1 MPVTTGLVIGGAGAL
16 IKGLVGAKQKREGK
30 KILNGLQYPTEQV
43 PQEEIENQNLA
54 RQQAATGLPSEQYAN
69 AMKNIQRQQLLA
81 IRGAHD
87 RRGGL
92 GAISGIQQG
101 TNDATLNLDTADA
114 KQKISNQQ
122 NLMNVNNR
130 LASWKDKVWQNNVMG
145 KYNQQYAYGN
155 SLLGVGNQ
163 NVSNGLDQA
172 IGSFGT
178 GAAGFYGNTSGL
190 FGGGGGNS
198 GLSPYTKTVGSI
210 PQGQIF

>member
-1 MPVTTGLVIGGAGAL
+1 MPVVGIGAGLVGGL
-16 IKGLVGAKQKREGK
+16 VKGLVGGKQKREGK

-69 AMKNIQRQQLLA
+69 AMKNIQRSQLLA

-92 GAISGIQQG
+92 GSIAGIQQG

-114 KQKISNQQ
+114 KQKLVNQQ
-122 NLMNVNNR
+122 NFMNTNNR

-145 KYNQQYAYGN
+145 KYQQQYGYAQ
-155 SLLGVGNQ
+155 SLLGAGNQ
-163 NVSNGLDQA
+163 NVSSGLDQA
-172 IGSFGT
+172 IGGLGA

-190 FGGGGGNS
+190 FGGGGGGNS
-198 GLSPYTKTVGSI
+198 LYPYTKQVGNI
-210 PQGQIF
+210 PQNQIF

>member
-1 MPVTTGLVIGGAGAL
+1 MPVVGIGAGLAGGL

-43 PQEEIENQNLA
+43 PQEVIENQNLL

-69 AMKNIQRQQLLA
+69 AMKNIQRSQLNA
-81 IRGAHD
+81 IRSAHD

-92 GAISGIQQG
+92 GSIAGIQQG

-114 KQKISNQQ
+114 KQKISNQ
-122 NLMNVNNR
+122 NNFIAGNNR

-145 KYNQQYAYGN
+145 KYQQQYGYGM
-155 SLLGVGNQ
+155 SLLGSGNQ
-163 NVSNGLDQA
+163 NASNGLDQA
-172 IGSFGT
+172 IGGVGA

-190 FGGGGGNS
+190 FGGGGGGNS
-198 GLSPYTKTVGSI
+198 GLNPYTKSVGNI

>member
-1 MPVTTGLVIGGAGAL
+1 MPVIGIGAGLAVGL

-30 KILNGLQYPTEQV
+30 KILNGLEYPTEQV
-43 PQEEIENQNLA
+43 PGEVMENQNLL

-69 AMKNIQRQQLLA
+69 AMKNIQRQQLVAL
-81 IRGAHD
+81 RGAHD

-92 GAISGIQQG
+92 GSIAGIQQG

-114 KQKISNQQ
+114 KQKIANQ
-122 NLMNVNNR
+122 NNFISGNNR

-145 KYNQQYAYGN
+145 KYNQQYQYGMG
-155 SLLGVGNQ
+155 LLGAGNQ
-163 NVSNGLDQA
+163 NASNGLDQA
-172 IGSFGT
+172 IGGIGT

-198 GLSPYTKTVGSI
+198 GLNPYTKTVGNI
-210 PQGQIF
+210 PQGYIQ